1 MTTTV
6 TTVRRSSDGKIA
18 GTERDDGRVSEVV
31 RDKRGR
37 IASVRGSRDPLLQM
51 MAEEL
56 ADVNERTQ
64 SLQQALEER
73 TRSLEES
80 LEERA
85 ALLERLAAS
94 TAANLERHM
103 LHAEG
108 WIESEGMYFSQ
119 RDLAEV
125 RRRYGLRWPQT
136 VRWHDRDDE
145 TVEPATALAWYSGFE
160 RDAGHILNVRRCLTR
175 RQTREAILHE
185 LGHAVQY
192 ERLREKFNQVA
203 AECRGSLEDEADAL
217 VARCADLEMVRDF
230 RPLSPHAPPAPPQ
243 LAAGQP

>member
-1 MTTTV
+1 MTST
-6 TTVRRSSDGKIA
+6 TTVRRSPDGKIA

-85 ALLERLAAS
+85 ALLRLAAS
-94 TAANLERHM
+94 TADNLERHM